1 MSREEQGLTAD
12 RASAPRWGAWVIVL
26 VVVIGAGVALYR
38 LAGRQEL
45 PPHVIVISL
54 DTTRR
59 DHFGC
64 YGNEWI
70 RTPNI
75 DRLAAESILF
85 TRYGTVAT
93 TTLASHTSLFTGQYP
108 HTHGVPRNGFVVSDE
123 NVMLAEILKEAG
135 YETVGVLGAFVLD
148 SRFGF
153 SQGFDHYDENFGVMG
168 DDGEGANRRDAA
180 AVTDAAIA
188 QLESAGVPEKLFLFA
203 HYFDPHMVYKAP
215 PPYGEMYGEREGILP
230 VPADAHPALVGGRQ
244 PWELRKMLYR
254 YAGEVSYMD
263 EHVGRLLDYLR
274 RKGILDRAVVV
285 ITSDHGEN
293 LTDRPGE
300 QFDHGWTVY
309 GFEQRAV
316 CMVRLPGAARGGT
329 RYDSLT
335 ASVDV
340 LPTLTKYLGLST
352 PSGIDGE
359 ALDLREL
366 AAPAQPPTRFAEA
379 TKPSGPGKIGEQ
391 WPNLE
396 KPRCAERGRYKYI
409 QTLSQSS
416 AELYDVVADPYE
428 RYNLLVNPTAEALAV
443 AAELRAALQ
452 AWSVSA
458 NPLPTRFEPAH
469 RQETLRWLRSLG
481 YVGDDDEGGD

>member
-1 MSREEQGLTAD
+1 M
-12 RASAPRWGAWVIVL
+12 
-26 VVVIGAGVALYR
+26 
-38 LAGRQEL
+38 
-45 PPHVIVISL
+45 ISL

-59 DHFGC
+59 DHLGC

-70 RTPNI
+70 RTPNL

-93 TTLASHTSLFTGQYP
+93 TTLASHTSLFTGKYP
-108 HTHGVPRNGFVVSDE
+108 HTHGVPRNGFVVNDD
-123 NVMLAEILKEAG
+123 NVMLPEALEKAG
-135 YETVGVLGAFVLD
+135 YQTVGVLGAFVLD

-153 SQGFDHYDENFGVMG
+153 SQGFDYYDENFGVMG
-168 DDGEGANRRDAA
+168 DDVEGANRRNAA

-188 QLESAGVPEKLFLFA
+188 QLEKTGVPEKLFLFA
-203 HYFDPHMVYKAP
+203 HYFDPHRVYRAP
-215 PPYGEMYGEREGILP
+215 EPYDSMYGESDSPQL
-230 VPADAHPALVGGRQ
+230 VPAEAHPALVGGRQ
-244 PWELRKMLYR
+244 PWEMRKMLYR

-263 EHVGRLLDYLR
+263 EHVGRLVDYLR
-274 RKGILDRAVVV
+274 RKGVLDRAVLV

-316 CMVRLPGAARGGT
+316 CMVRLPGAAHGGT

-340 LPTLTKYLGLST
+340 LPTLMKYLGLPT
-352 PSGIDGE
+352 PAGVDGE
-359 ALDLREL
+359 AFDLRAL
-366 AAPAQPPTRFAEA
+366 AMPAQPPTRFAEA
-379 TKPSGPGKIGEQ
+379 TKPSGPGEIGEH

-396 KPRCAERGRYKYI
+396 KPRCAERGNYKFI
-409 QTLSQSS
+409 ETLSASTE
-416 AELYDVVADPYE
+416 ELYDVVSDPYE
-428 RYNLLVNPTAEALAV
+428 RHNLLAEPTGEALAV
-443 AAELRAALQ
+443 AAELRAALH
-452 AWSVSA
+452 AWAASA
-458 NPLPTRFEPAH
+458 HPLPTRFEPAH

-481 YVGDDDEGGD
+481 YVGGDDDGGD